1 MHLSSYFSI
10 SWQFCW
16 LHSFILSYCCP
27 LMISSHCSTYTLA
40 SVIVEWARP
49 CPSGHGCVQWARVCP
64 VDTGVSKWARVCPVD
79 TGVSSGHGCVQID
92 FQVLYLY
99 VISSVCRFIVDIWP
113 CWPLMLISLL
123 FSSIC
128 RRHSGHT
135 WLRSQIG
142 RYQADRLL
150 LQLPPYF
157 YWPRRVNEKCRY
169 DICTWLS
176 SQIGQYQVRQI
187 SKTSNISDYNWNNF
201 YRKQLY
207 LTRLANRPIPGKTAA
222 KDRR

>member
-1 MHLSSYFSI
+1 MGGHE
-10 SWQFCW
+10 
-16 LHSFILSYCCP
+16 
-27 LMISSHCSTYTLA
+27 
-40 SVIVEWARP
+40 IVPRWARN
-49 CPSGHGCVQWARVCP
+49 CAQWARNCAQWARNRAQGVGTKLCP
-64 VDTGVSKWARVCPVD
+64 VGTKLCPVG
-79 TGVSSGHGCVQID
+79 TKLCPGHFLGVRFVYDLLCLSFFCR
-92 FQVLYLY
+92 YLAFLA
-99 VISSVCRFIVDIWP
+99 SDVD
-113 CWPLMLISLL
+113 LSA

-128 RRHSGHT
+128 RRHNGHT

-169 DICTWLS
+169 DICTWLD

-207 LTRLANRPIPGKTAA
+207 LTQLANRPIPGKTAA

>member
-1 MHLSSYFSI
+1 MSG
-10 SWQFCW
+10 
-16 LHSFILSYCCP
+16 P
-27 LMISSHCSTYTLA
+27 GRA
-40 SVIVEWARP
+40 RWARSCP
-49 CPSGHGCVQWARVCP
+49 GGRVVPSGPGCVQVGPVVPSGPGRAQWARSCPSGPGCAQVN
-64 VDTGVSKWARVCPVD
+64 
-79 TGVSSGHGCVQID
+79 SG
-92 FQVLYLY
+92 VLYMRL
-99 VISSVCRFIVDIWP
+99 ISSVCRFIVDIWP

-128 RRHSGHT
+128 RRHNGHT

-169 DICTWLS
+169 DICTWLD

-207 LTRLANRPIPGKTAA
+207 LTQLANRPIPGKTAA